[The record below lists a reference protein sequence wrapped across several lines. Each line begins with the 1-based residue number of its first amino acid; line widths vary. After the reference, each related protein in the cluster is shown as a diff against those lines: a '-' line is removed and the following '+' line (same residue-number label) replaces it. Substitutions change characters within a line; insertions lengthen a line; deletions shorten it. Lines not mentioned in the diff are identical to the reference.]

1 MLRAILIILAIFA
14 TEILAIATVF
24 FAVCVAISAVR
35 YIYGECIH
43 VIRNAKKSTREM
55 LWDFEWKIKRR

>member
-1 MLRAILIILAIFA
+1 MFKAILIILAIFA
-14 TEILAIATVF
+14 TEILVIAIAF
-24 FAVCVAISAVR
+24 FAICVAISAVR

-55 LWDFEWKIKRR
+55 LWDLEWEIRRR